1 MTLVLM
7 KGSSKDNAGGNTQE
21 DLFVKPLLIYLRP
34 ASRPFS
40 HLGAGWRYQSLL
52 LQSQDRVD
60 LRRAPSSSVDRVIL
74 SVKASIL
81 VPDIFLISFS
91 YIRPRL
97 NTRLKFQCHVIRREV
112 KPWRE
117 LASINI
123 FEAETLGKGLNLLDR
138 YITSLETCLGAMV
151 LLLGG
156 VGVESRLLLR
166 VLRARGG
173 RNSLM
178 LSSSPRTDTSLL
190 LK

>member
-1 MTLVLM
+1 M
-7 KGSSKDNAGGNTQE
+7 
-21 DLFVKPLLIYLRP
+21 
-34 ASRPFS
+34 
-40 HLGAGWRYQSLL
+40 
-52 LQSQDRVD
+52 
-60 LRRAPSSSVDRVIL
+60 DRVIL

-123 FEAETLGKGLNLLDR
+123 FEAETIGKGLNLLDE
-138 YITSLETCLGAMV
+138 YMTSLETCLGAMV